1 MSLLPINPD
10 LVSLATI
17 YGQLSLLAFGGGNS
31 ILPEMQRQV
40 VDVHHWMTA
49 REFVSLYAIAQAAPG
64 PNMLVATLIGW
75 QVAGLSGALVA
86 TFAISWP
93 SSLLTIAVSSVWF
106 RFREARWRRLV
117 QVGIVPVTVG
127 LVMAGAALLTY
138 TTSSNW
144 GLLALTVVATVVFLR
159 TKVHPLVV
167 LAVATALGA
176 TGWLS

>member
-10 LVSLATI
+10 VIDLALI
-17 YGQLSLLAFGGGNS
+17 YGQLSLLAFGGGNT

-40 VDVHHWMTA
+40 VDVHHWMSA
-49 REFVSLYAIAQAAPG
+49 REFVSLYGIAQAAPG

-93 SSLLTIAVSSVWF
+93 SSLLTVLVSSVWF

-117 QVGIVPVTVG
+117 QTGIVPLTVG
-127 LVMAGAALLTY
+127 LVMAGAAVLTY
-138 TTSSNW
+138 TTASSL
-144 GLLALTVVATVVFLR
+144 GMMMLTAVATIVFMR
-159 TKVHPLVV
+159 TKLHPLIV
-167 LAVATALGA
+167 LAAATALGA

>member
-10 LVSLATI
+10 LVDLATI
-17 YGQLSLLAFGGGNS
+17 YAQLSLLAFGGGNS

-49 REFVSLYAIAQAAPG
+49 REFVALYAIAQAAPG

-93 SSLLTIAVSSVWF
+93 SSLLTLAVSSVWF

-117 QVGIVPVTVG
+117 QTGIVPVTVG

-138 TTSSNW
+138 TTSSSVALL
-144 GLLALTVVATVVFLR
+144 GLTAVATVIFLR
-159 TKVHPLVV
+159 TNLHPLIV

-176 TGWLS
+176 TGLLS

>member
-1 MSLLPINPD
+1 VNWSSINPD
-10 LVSLATI
+10 LIDLAAI
-17 YGQLSLLAFGGGNS
+17 YAQLSLLAFGGGNS
-31 ILPEMQRQV
+31 ILPEMQRQI

-117 QVGIVPVTVG
+117 QTGIVPVTVG

-138 TTSSNW
+138 TTASSW
-144 GLLALTVVATVVFLR
+144 GLFGLTVVATIVFLR
-159 TKVHPLVV
+159 TKLHPLIV
-167 LAVATALGA
+167 LAIATALGA
-176 TGWLS
+176 SGLLS

>member
-1 MSLLPINPD
+1 MSLLPVNPD
-10 LVSLATI
+10 LISLATI

-93 SSLLTIAVSSVWF
+93 SSLLTVAVSSFWF
-106 RFREARWRRLV
+106 RFREARWRRTV

-138 TTSSNW
+138 TTSSSW

-159 TKVHPLVV
+159 TKLHPLIV

>member
-1 MSLLPINPD
+1 MNWSSINPD
-10 LVSLATI
+10 LIDLAAI
-17 YGQLSLLAFGGGNS
+17 YAQLSLLAFGGGNS
-31 ILPEMQRQV
+31 ILPEMQRQI

-75 QVAGLSGALVA
+75 QVAGVSGALVA

-117 QVGIVPVTVG
+117 QTGIVPVTVG

-138 TTSSNW
+138 TTASSW
-144 GLLALTVVATVVFLR
+144 GLFGLTVVATIVFLR
-159 TKVHPLVV
+159 TKLHPLIV
-167 LAVATALGA
+167 LAIATALGA
-176 TGWLS
+176 SGLLS